1 MRTLL
6 REILIIII
14 VAVGIFFLLQTTVQ
28 SFIIV
33 GASMKPTFE
42 QGQRLLV
49 NKAVYR
55 FREPQRGD
63 VIVFHPPHNQREDYV
78 KRIIA
83 IGGDTVRIEEGIVYV
98 NGSELSEPYINTANP
113 ATYSHDQ
120 ETIPD
125 NNYFVLG
132 DNRSNSNDSHN
143 GWTVEDEDLIGKAWL
158 SIWPPNQWGVV
169 PHYPLQEQLPST
181 ELFPQLPQ
189 AEMNHGWSTMGT
201 SVGNSRLLQL
211 SD

>member
-28 SFIIV
+28 SFIVV

-63 VIVFHPPHNQREDYV
+63 VIVFHPPHNQRDDYV

-83 IGGDTVRIEEGIVYV
+83 IPSDTVKIEQGVVYV
-98 NGSELSEPYINTANP
+98 NGSELTEPYINTANP
-113 ATYSHDQ
+113 ATYSLSQ
-120 ETIPD
+120 QTIRV

-132 DNRSNSNDSHN
+132 DNRRNSNDSHN
-143 GWTVEDEDLIGKAWL
+143 GWTVKDRDLIGKAWL

-169 PHYPLQEQLPST
+169 AHYPLQEQLPST

-189 AEMNHGWSTMGT
+189 AEMNHGWSTMGA

>member
-1 MRTLL
+1 MRGFL
-6 REILIIII
+6 REVLIIIT

-28 SFIIV
+28 SFIVV
-33 GASMKPTFE
+33 GTSMKPTLE

-63 VIVFHPPHNQREDYV
+63 VIVFQPPNNQHEDYV

-83 IGGDTVRIEEGIVYV
+83 LPGDTVKINEGVVYV
-98 NGSELSEPYINTANP
+98 NDAELTEPYINTKNL
-113 ATYSHDQ
+113 ATYSLSPQ
-120 ETIPD
+120 TIPK

-132 DNRSNSNDSHN
+132 DNRRNSNDSHN
-143 GWTVEDEDLIGKAWL
+143 GWTAEGEDIIGKAWL
-158 SIWPPNQWGVV
+158 SIWPPNQWGVIA
-169 PHYPLQEQLPST
+169 HYPLKEQLSPP
-181 ELFPQLPQ
+181 ELSPQLPQ
-189 AEMNHGWSTMGT
+189 AEMNHGWPTVRA
-201 SVGNSRLLQL
+201 SVRNSNLLQL